1 MYKLKTEMV
10 DRISFEEFQQ
20 RAAWDAISCYT
31 PEQLRDT
38 RNLDGFIAAHWED
51 AREEIEA
58 QVDDIEEAYA
68 IFISVWR
75 KEFGMAGEANQPEE
89 DEQVEEAP

>member
-10 DRISFEEFQQ
+10 DRINFEEFQQ
-20 RAAWDAISCYT
+20 RAAWEAITCYT
-31 PEQLRDT
+31 KEQLRDT
-38 RNLDGFIAAHWED
+38 RNLDCYIAAHWEE

-68 IFISVWR
+68 IFMRVWGQ
-75 KEFGMAGEANQPEE
+75 EFGAASNAAFEP
-89 DEQVEEAP
+89 DEQVEEVA